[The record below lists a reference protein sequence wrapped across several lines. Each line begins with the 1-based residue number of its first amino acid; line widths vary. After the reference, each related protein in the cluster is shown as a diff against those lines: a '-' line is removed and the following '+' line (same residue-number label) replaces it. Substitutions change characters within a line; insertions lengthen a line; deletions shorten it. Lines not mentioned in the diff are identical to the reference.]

1 MIAALCLTGCSKES
15 EEEVPVETKPA
26 IVTKNEDLGGTKTG
40 NEEEIEE
47 AENALKRGIV
57 SFYANDVESFV
68 ASTDVD
74 VLYAMM
80 YGKALNQAEKT
91 EFVASLKER
100 LPVPVYDEYNKQK
113 IVDYTLKEAPNERIY
128 DEGTKKLRS
137 LDWLSDLTF
146 QIPTNV
152 AVEVDFDKIEYI
164 SKGQENDIWSFFQG
178 DRELDYIQKSA
189 VMISEPK
196 DNYEIDKIYEIPY
209 TLVTDEELE
218 EFYAEHPK
226 EDNRPDSQIPEG
238 MSQEEYLEAMGVS
251 INEFGEIIRPRNAE
265 LDKDLIDWLNGGQSS
280 PLKKREEQLSKLET
294 EAKTIS
300 EAEALIDKQ
309 NAKEGQNIGE

>member
-1 MIAALCLTGCSKES
+1 MKYRKQLTLLMIATLCLTGCSKES

-100 LPVPVYDEYNKQK
+100 LPVPVYDEHNKQK

-164 SKGQENDIWSFFQG
+164 SKGQENAIWSFFQG

-218 EFYAEHPK
+218 EYETTAKIEKEYVGYAVHIRNK
-226 EDNRPDSQIPEG
+226 NDDEDEGEWKYEIVLENVDAVFGQYLSESGIDETVPENPEPAP
-238 MSQEEYLEAMGVS
+238 EE
-251 INEFGEIIRPRNAE
+251 NAE
-265 LDKDLIDWLNGGQSS
+265 SAEGEV
-280 PLKKREEQLSKLET
+280 P
-294 EAKTIS
+294 
-300 EAEALIDKQ
+300 AEAD
-309 NAKEGQNIGE
+309 GEANES